1 MSGPPAEQYSP
12 DWQRAQGGVR
22 LPGMRIKYIIPF
34 PFDVGQDIR
43 SAQVP
48 SDLLG
53 DGTHVECVPVR
64 NTATLV
70 DCYYEDLIF
79 EMYIVE
85 AGLRAEEEGY
95 DAVVMDTVS
104 DSGLTALRSRLSIP
118 VLGPGLVSYAVAIM
132 LGRRFSIITM
142 WEQWRHLYIKNLD
155 TYHLWGPLCL
165 GARAAGIRPDM
176 EELLSGKEETV
187 FPRLTEEARL
197 AITEDG
203 ADVILLGS
211 TTMHQAAEYMARHLE
226 APVINPGP
234 VAIKMAET
242 MVRLG
247 LSHSKVAFPSP
258 AVIQDEK
265 FFSLVSAPKPE

>member
-1 MSGPPAEQYSP
+1 M
-12 DWQRAQGGVR
+12 
-22 LPGMRIKYIIPF
+22 
-34 PFDVGQDIR
+34 
-43 SAQVP
+43 
-48 SDLLG
+48 
-53 DGTHVECVPVR
+53 ECVPVR

-85 AGLRAEEEGY
+85 AGLRAEEESY

-104 DSGLTALRSRLSIP
+104 DSGLSALRSRLSIP
-118 VLGPGLVSYAVAIM
+118 VLGPGLVSYAVAVM

-142 WEQWRHLYIKNLD
+142 WDKWRHLYEKNLD
-155 TYHLWGPLCL
+155 TYHLWGHC
-165 GARAAGIRPDM
+165 ASIRSAGIRPDM

-187 FPRLTEEARL
+187 FPRLLAEARR
-197 AITEDG
+197 AVDEDG

-211 TTMHQAAEYMARHLE
+211 TTMHQAADHLARHLE

-234 VAIKMAET
+234 VAIKMAEI
-242 MVRLG
+242 MVQLG
-247 LSHSKVAFPSP
+247 LSHSKIMFPSP